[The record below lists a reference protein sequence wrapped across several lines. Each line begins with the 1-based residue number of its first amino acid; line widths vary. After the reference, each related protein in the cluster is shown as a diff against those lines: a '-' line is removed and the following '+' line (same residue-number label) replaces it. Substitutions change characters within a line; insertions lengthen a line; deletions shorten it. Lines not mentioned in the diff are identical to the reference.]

1 MVPPENAHYC
11 KYIELALKKGAEE
24 AQIIDASTIKTASWV
39 RFRCQFGCTHYGTNL
54 TCPPYTPTAE
64 ETQKAVDDY
73 SYALLVRF
81 TTIDDARQLI
91 PEIERAIFIDGMYK
105 AFGFKAG
112 RCGLCTEC
120 NLKTCIHATKARPS
134 MEAAGIDV
142 YETVRNNGFS
152 IEVLKRMDEIGNYF
166 GLVLIE

>member
-1 MVPPENAHYC
+1 MVPPENVQYG

-24 AQIIDASTIKTASWV
+24 ARIIDASTIKTAAWV

-64 ETQKAVDDY
+64 ETQKAIDGY

-81 TTIDDARQLI
+81 KTIDDAKQLI
-91 PEIERAIFIDGMYK
+91 PDIERMIFLDGMYK

-112 RCGLCTEC
+112 RCGLCPEC
-120 NLKTCIHATKARPS
+120 NLKTCINTTQSRPS

-142 YETVRNNGFS
+142 YETVRRNGFP
-152 IEVLKRMDEIGNYF
+152 IEVVTRTDDIGNYF
-166 GLVLIE
+166 GMILIE